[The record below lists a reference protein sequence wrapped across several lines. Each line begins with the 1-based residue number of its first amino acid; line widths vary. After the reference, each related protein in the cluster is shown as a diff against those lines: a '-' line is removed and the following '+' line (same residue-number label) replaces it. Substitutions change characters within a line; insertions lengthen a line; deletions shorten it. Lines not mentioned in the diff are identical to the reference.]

1 MTFRPVTI
9 YGIHCST
16 RSIAMDRDSL
26 AYSTAGDSP
35 AHAHKYL
42 LSTAGD
48 SPEHSHKAV
57 VSAAGHSPEQAHKYL
72 LWRLCRAHCPDCL
85 ETLRVVTGAKK
96 GGDST
101 GHAHSRCVW
110 RLSRALC
117 RHWLETVRPASAAK
131 SQVIHLH
138 MSYWLCLAGLSD
150 AFSALELA

>member
-9 YGIHCST
+9 YGIHYST

-57 VSAAGHSPEQAHKYL
+57 VSAAGPSPEEVSNYF
-72 LWRLCRAHCPDCL
+72 LWRLCCAHGPDCL
-85 ETLRVVTGAKK
+85 ETLRVVRSVKK
-96 GGDST
+96 GSDSIR
-101 GHAHSRCVW
+101 HAHICCVW
-110 RLSRALC
+110 RLSRAL
-117 RHWLETVRPASAAK
+117 
-131 SQVIHLH
+131 
-138 MSYWLCLAGLSD
+138 
-150 AFSALELA
+150 